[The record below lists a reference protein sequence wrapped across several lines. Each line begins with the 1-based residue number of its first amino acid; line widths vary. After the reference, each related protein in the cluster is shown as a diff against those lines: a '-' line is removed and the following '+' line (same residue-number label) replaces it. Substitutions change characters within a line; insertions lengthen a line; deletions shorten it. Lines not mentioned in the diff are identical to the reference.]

1 MPPGYEVGSPNGIVP
16 PGAIKDEKSR
26 VPDMLRPVSAVAV
39 SVPTRSCWLES
50 SKTLSVSTCC
60 ASGGCGAMLKT
71 LALPSPGSR
80 IAGRSERSE
89 AVVPPSTASG
99 PRMPLRRCWR
109 FEKLLRSPRSGAR
122 SNHGSAT
129 IGTST
134 GWYQLLESKVTTAA
148 HWVRVTTPVPVDG
161 SALGW
166 LVILRTSSLLAVVP
180 KIASILKR
188 ALDVLSL

>member
-1 MPPGYEVGSPNGIVP
+1 M
-16 PGAIKDEKSR
+16 
-26 VPDMLRPVSAVAV
+26 
-39 SVPTRSCWLES
+39 
-50 SKTLSVSTCC
+50 
-60 ASGGCGAMLKT
+60 
-71 LALPSPGSR
+71 
-80 IAGRSERSE
+80 
-89 AVVPPSTASG
+89 PPSTASG

-134 GWYQLLESKVTTAA
+134 GWYQLFESKVTTAA

-188 ALDVLSL
+188 ALDVLSLKSCPSRKPSSSQLVPSVRVSVPAVASKATEPV